1 MHRDTDTQSMWDL
14 AATKSS
20 RGLKIATSENL
31 LVRGRQPDLQNADI
45 LPAANRTNPKFTAA
59 AGGPIS
65 TNIFRRGLNHQPV
78 YHINSYY
85 SIQEIWHEEDL
96 IERDFTD
103 TFTPEQK

>member
-1 MHRDTDTQSMWDL
+1 MHRDTQSMWDL

-45 LPAANRTNPKFTAA
+45 LPAANRTTPNFTAA

-65 TNIFRRGLNHQPV
+65 TNIFRRGLNHQPDYIYPLV
-78 YHINSYY
+78 
-85 SIQEIWHEEDL
+85 
-96 IERDFTD
+96 T
-103 TFTPEQK
+103 